1 VLGYLSDKYFQSR
14 RGPVTAIAYIAQAAL
29 LVIFGMARPGPW
41 TAAII
46 LIVLYFFLNG
56 CHGLL
61 AGTASMDFGGRR
73 AAASAAGMLDG
84 SQYLAGSTVGAGM
97 GALLDRY
104 GWNIWAYTV
113 VPLAVIGAVLMATR
127 WRTLPKRAGEAADIK
142 GDNLGTVFACM
153 FLPPL
158 AIPMILACAKDRKPA
173 VVRAAIKGIVASCV
187 LGFGVF
193 ATVKWAVP
201 AFVPEQTKVVKK
213 VAYEPKGEAALA
225 GQASVAALSLAT
237 DFAPDP
243 ITRDATAAGTRPAR
257 DLIPA
262 AEDPK
267 LADQYQR
274 CKGFV
279 GAKPDFVVEVQ
290 RRYDALR
297 FYVAAKDDTT
307 LLVRG
312 PSGSAK
318 QIVRCVDDTGLAGK
332 NPIVG
337 GAFEPGVYEV
347 WVGTRASGAS
357 IPYTFGVTARS
368 QTVIPR
374 L

>member
-1 VLGYLSDKYFQSR
+1 MMCTGLVRHSLEQWGPAYFLEVQRVQPDSFIFQFAFLGQIFAAVLGSLVLGYLSDKYFQSR

-29 LVIFGMARPGPW
+29 LLIFGMAKPGPW
-41 TAAII
+41 SAAII

-158 AIPMILACAKDRKPA
+158 ADDPG
-173 VVRAAIKGIVASCV
+173 VRQG
-187 LGFGVF
+187 
-193 ATVKWAVP
+193 
-201 AFVPEQTKVVKK
+201 PE
-213 VAYEPKGEAALA
+213 A
-225 GQASVAALSLAT
+225 G
-237 DFAPDP
+237 
-243 ITRDATAAGTRPAR
+243 GRP
-257 DLIPA
+257 
-262 AEDPK
+262 
-267 LADQYQR
+267 
-274 CKGFV
+274 
-279 GAKPDFVVEVQ
+279 
-290 RRYDALR
+290 RRHQGHRRELR
-297 FYVAAKDDTT
+297 PR
-307 LLVRG
+307 LRRLRH
-312 PSGSAK
+312 
-318 QIVRCVDDTGLAGK
+318 RE
-332 NPIVG
+332 VG
-337 GAFEPGVYEV
+337 GAGV
-347 WVGTRASGAS
+347 RAGADE
-357 IPYTFGVTARS
+357 GGEEG
-368 QTVIPR
+368 R